1 MIDTSS
7 LTVLVL
13 AALVLLAT
21 PGPAV
26 LYIVARSV
34 DQGRRAGIVS
44 TLGIGTGTLIH
55 VFAATIGVSALLA
68 ASAVAF
74 SVVKFLGAGYLIFL
88 GLRRIFG
95 RGEAKD
101 ATEVRKSGLRR
112 IFWQGFL
119 VNLLN
124 PKTALFFFAFLP
136 QFVDVSLGH
145 LPLQVVILGTLFVLM
160 SILSDGVYAMLDGTL
175 GQHLRRNVCF
185 LSAERYIGGGGLI
198 ALGVTTALSGSSK
211 S

>member
-7 LTVLVL
+7 LTVFVL
-13 AALVLLAT
+13 AALVLLVI

-34 DQGRRAGIVS
+34 DQGRGASIVS

-55 VFAATIGVSALLA
+55 VFAAALGISAILA
-68 ASAVAF
+68 ASAIAF

-95 RGEAKD
+95 RGGVED

-136 QFVDVSLGH
+136 QFVDVSLGRV
-145 LPLQVVILGTLFVLM
+145 PLQVIILGTLFVSM
-160 SILSDGVYAMLDGTL
+160 GILSDGVYALLAGTL
-175 GQHLRRNVCF
+175 GQHLRRNVRY
-185 LSAERYIGGGGLI
+185 LNAERYIGGGALI
-198 ALGVTTALSGSSK
+198 AFGMTTALSGSSK
-211 S
+211 N

>member
-7 LTVLVL
+7 LTVFVI

-55 VFAATIGVSALLA
+55 VFAAALGVSALLA

-88 GLRRIFG
+88 GLRRIYG
-95 RGEAKD
+95 RGEAED
-101 ATEVRKSGLRR
+101 TTEIRKSGLRR
-112 IFWQGFL
+112 IYWQGFL

-136 QFVDVSLGH
+136 QFVEVSLGRV
-145 LPLQVVILGTLFVLM
+145 PLQVFILGTLFVLM
-160 SILSDGVYAMLDGTL
+160 GILSDGVYAMLAGTL
-175 GQHLRRNVCF
+175 GQHLRRNVRF
-185 LSAERYIGGGGLI
+185 LSAERYIGGGALI
-198 ALGVTTALSGSSK
+198 ALGVTTALSGSTK

>member
-7 LTVLVL
+7 LTVFVL

-136 QFVDVSLGH
+136 QFVDISLGH
-145 LPLQVVILGTLFVLM
+145 VPLQVVILGTLFVLV
-160 SILSDGVYAMLDGTL
+160 SILSDGV
-175 GQHLRRNVCF
+175 
-185 LSAERYIGGGGLI
+185 
-198 ALGVTTALSGSSK
+198 
-211 S
+211 